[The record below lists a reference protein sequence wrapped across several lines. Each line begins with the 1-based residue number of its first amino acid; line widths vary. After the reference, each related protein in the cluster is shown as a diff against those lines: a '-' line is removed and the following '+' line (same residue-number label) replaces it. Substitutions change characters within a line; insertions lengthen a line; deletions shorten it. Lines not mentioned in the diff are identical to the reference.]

1 MRFGGFVEE
10 SMVKNAGDMLDN
22 ICAAFFKHREDGVEL
37 AVMEASEG
45 LNLNNQGGNLAGRHI
60 YQQEGVSSRLTIA

>member
-1 MRFGGFVEE
+1 MC
-10 SMVKNAGDMLDN
+10 SL
-22 ICAAFFKHREDGVEL
+22 FKHREDGVEL

-60 YQQEGVSSRLTIA
+60 YQQDGVSSRLTIA